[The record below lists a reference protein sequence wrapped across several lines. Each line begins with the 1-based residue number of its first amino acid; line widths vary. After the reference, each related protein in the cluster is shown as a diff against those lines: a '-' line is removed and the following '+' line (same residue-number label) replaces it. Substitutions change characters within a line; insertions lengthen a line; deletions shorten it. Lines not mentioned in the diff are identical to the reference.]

1 MIQPKTITGFLVCLE
16 EKDLE
21 KSEIINIYLEEN
33 ETRGF

>member
-1 MIQPKTITGFLVCLE
+1 MYRITGFLVCLE
-16 EKDLE
+16 EKDLRE